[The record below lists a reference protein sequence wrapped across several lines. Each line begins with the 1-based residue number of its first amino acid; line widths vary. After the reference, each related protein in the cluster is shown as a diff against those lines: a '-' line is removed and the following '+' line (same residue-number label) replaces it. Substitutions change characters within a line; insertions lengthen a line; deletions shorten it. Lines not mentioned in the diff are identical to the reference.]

1 MHFWHI
7 DPSVEEMCEAMKYII
22 DTGWLGRS
30 NHLMRKCEYKEN
42 GVIKP
47 AVAFVCN
54 AADFDYDE
62 LHAHYRYPREYPAV
76 IGKSNCHTFKTESG
90 FIDRTYDGDVFLQL
104 DDGSMAK
111 YSSAKW
117 LTPNDENIE
126 GNGLEPD
133 YEVESIND
141 PDKIDEQVT
150 KALDVLSEM

>member
-1 MHFWHI
+1 MGNIEKKKYEELSSNAQRIVGAVDRGIDGGPLPLHFWHI

-90 FIDRTYDGDVFLQL
+90 FIDRTYDGDVFLKL
-104 DDGSMAK
+104 DDGSMVC
-111 YSSAKW
+111 Y
-117 LTPNDENIE
+117 DEWKR
-126 GNGLEPD
+126 LQ
-133 YEVESIND
+133 
-141 PDKIDEQVT
+141 K
-150 KALDVLSEM
+150 